1 MKLSLIQFGAIEI
14 DGERYE
20 RDVII
25 DRGAVSRRSKK
36 LSKPYRAQFGH
47 TPVSAAEQIPWG
59 PAGSRLVIGSGVHGM
74 LPVMAEV
81 TREAK
86 RREVD
91 LVVVPTEEA
100 CRLLS
105 DPPDDEVRAIL
116 HVTC

>member
-20 RDVII
+20 RDVVI
-25 DRGAVSRRSKK
+25 DGGAVSRRSKK
-36 LSKPYRAQFGH
+36 SSKPYRAQFGH
-47 TPVSAAEQIPWG
+47 TPVSVDERIPWG

-74 LPVMAEV
+74 LPVMTEV
-81 TREAK
+81 TREAR

-91 LVVVPTEEA
+91 LVVVPTEQA
-100 CRLLS
+100 CSLLS
-105 DPPDDEVRAIL
+105 DTPDDEVRAIL